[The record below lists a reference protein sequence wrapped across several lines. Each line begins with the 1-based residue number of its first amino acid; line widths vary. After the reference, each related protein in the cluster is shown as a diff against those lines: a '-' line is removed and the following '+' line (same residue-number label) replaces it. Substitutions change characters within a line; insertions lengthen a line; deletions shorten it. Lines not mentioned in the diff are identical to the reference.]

1 METYVGLR
9 AEIRHHTAVI
19 TLKNPPAN
27 VWDIDN
33 LQVFHHLIQDLEHN
47 PEVHTLIL
55 TGAGQ
60 RFFSAGADL
69 KRLGE
74 GNRYYARE
82 LAKWFGRAF
91 ESVANWRGVTIAA
104 LNGYAMGGGLEV
116 ALACDIRIA
125 DEHVQLGLP
134 ETSVGLLPC
143 AGGTQ
148 RLTRLVGEGWAKRL
162 ILCGETL
169 RAKQAEH
176 IGLVEQVVPSSQALT
191 TAIVLAEK
199 VARQSPAAVYASKKL
214 IHHRH
219 TISESGFLYER
230 EAFLDLFDGPDP
242 KEGLQAFIEKRP
254 AVWSKSDED

>member
-9 AEIRHHTAVI
+9 AEIRHHTAII

-27 VWDIDN
+27 VWDVDN
-33 LQVFHHLIQDLEHN
+33 LQVFHHLIQDLEQN
-47 PEVHTLIL
+47 PKVQTLIL
-55 TGAGQ
+55 TGSGQ

-69 KRLGE
+69 KRLGQ
-74 GNRYYARE
+74 GDRQYARE

-91 ESVANWRGVTIAA
+91 EALGNWRGVTIAA
-104 LNGYAMGGGLEV
+104 LNGYALGGGLEV
-116 ALACDIRIA
+116 ALACDVRIA

-162 ILCGETL
+162 ILCGENL
-169 RAKQAEH
+169 RAKQAEA
-176 IGLVEQVVPSSQALT
+176 IGLVEQVVPTSQALT
-191 TAIVLAEK
+191 TAVVLAEK
-199 VARQSPAAVYASKKL
+199 VSHQSPAAVYAAKKL
-214 IHHRH
+214 IHHH
-219 TISESGFLYER
+219 YDAHAGGFLSER

-242 KEGLQAFIEKRP
+242 KEGIQAFIDKRP
-254 AVWSKSDED
+254 AVWAKQQDD